1 MKKFTNRIVVITGAG
16 SGIGRATAHAFA
28 REGAKLHLVDM
39 ARGRVEAVAGE
50 LRLLGVEAHAHGV
63 DTREPEAMEAL
74 AESIYARHDR
84 TDVLINNAGVGHSA
98 MVHETPL
105 SDWKWV
111 LDTNLWGVVH
121 GLHAFVPRMIDQG
134 GDAHIVNTASVAGL
148 VGLPSM
154 APYCASKFAIVGL
167 SQSLGAELAPYGIG
181 VTAICPGI
189 IDTDIIR
196 AGKME
201 GSTAAS
207 KHKVAAF
214 YRRRGIPPE
223 RVARDILRAIRTRRA
238 VQVTAGSIYPAL
250 VLERVAPRLFHAAVR
265 LLHTRVIGGRRP

>member
-1 MKKFTNRIVVITGAG
+1 MKAFNDRIVVITGAG

-39 ARGRVEAVAGE
+39 ARGRVEEVAGE
-50 LRLLGVEAHAHGV
+50 LRLMGAEAHAHCV
-63 DTREPEAMEAL
+63 DIRDADAMEAL
-74 AESIYARHDR
+74 AETVYREHDR
-84 TDVLINNAGVGHSA
+84 TDVLVNNAGVGHSA

-111 LDTNLWGVVH
+111 LDTNLWGVIH

-134 GDAHIVNTASVAGL
+134 GDAHIVNTASLAGL
-148 VGLPSM
+148 MGLPSM
-154 APYCASKFAIVGL
+154 GPYCTSKFAVVGL
-167 SQSLGAELAPYGIG
+167 SESLGTELAPYGIG

-207 KHKVAAF
+207 KTKVAAF

-223 RVARDILRAIRTRRA
+223 RVARDILRAIRIRRP
-238 VQVTAGSIYPAL
+238 VQLTAGSVYPAL
-250 VLERVAPRLFHAAVR
+250 WLKRLSPRLFQGAVR